1 MHETKVPP
9 FKDVHAQ
16 ALESFYR
23 KALKHAR
30 RIDWH
35 DEKRRHALRIRIR
48 RLRYACEFFAPFFAR
63 AQYAAYLKRVK
74 ALQDLLGELN
84 DIAVARRLL
93 KDMKTATPGQLQRR
107 EARLISALGPAWA
120 AFERSRTFWG

>member
-30 RIDWH
+30 RVDWH
-35 DEKRRHALRIRIR
+35 DEKRRHALRIHVR
-48 RLRYACEFFAPFFAR
+48 
-63 AQYAAYLKRVK
+63 
-74 ALQDLLGELN
+74 
-84 DIAVARRLL
+84 
-93 KDMKTATPGQLQRR
+93 
-107 EARLISALGPAWA
+107 RLISALGPAWA